1 MKKISTSPSVF
12 LLLVFSLLF
21 NLSLS
26 AQTNTA
32 AGDDGI
38 SKVDEPPVSGHNKIS
53 GYIETNYLRHYLWRG
68 AVFGNNDVS
77 QPELHLDYKNFSIAL
92 SPNLNL
98 IPKNLSSE
106 FYKKKVVF
114 DEQDLELGFQN
125 SAGKLEY
132 QVLLYGYF
140 YFNQLDAPN
149 TGEVYTKLQ
158 YPVWKNTKLY
168 TENVVD
174 VAAYKGAFFNSTGL
188 LYEKELNKLAIEYKI
203 YTGFANSR
211 FNDAYFE
218 TTRCAM
224 NFAGTSLNLEYG
236 FKNFYVAA
244 KGEYNHYT
252 DKNIRAATG
261 LKQTNNISFY
271 IGKEF

>member
-1 MKKISTSPSVF
+1 MKKISTLHSVFF
-12 LLLVFSLLF
+12 LLLFSVLF

-38 SKVDEPPVSGHNKIS
+38 SKVDEPPISEHNKIS
-53 GYIETNYLRHYLWRG
+53 GYIEMNYLRRYLWRG

-98 IPKNLSSE
+98 FPKNLSPE
-106 FYKKKVVF
+106 YYKKKVVF

-125 SAGKLEY
+125 SKGKLEY

-140 YFNQLDAPN
+140 YFSQFDTPN

-168 TENVVD
+168 TENVID
-174 VAAYKGAFFNSTGL
+174 IAAYRGAFFNSTGL

-211 FNDAYFE
+211 FNDAYYE
-218 TTRCAM
+218 TNRCAL
-224 NFAGTSLNLEYG
+224 NFAGTSLNLEYD
-236 FKNFYVAA
+236 FKNFYMAV

-252 DKNIRAATG
+252 DKNIRTATG
-261 LKQTNNISFY
+261 LRQTNNISFY